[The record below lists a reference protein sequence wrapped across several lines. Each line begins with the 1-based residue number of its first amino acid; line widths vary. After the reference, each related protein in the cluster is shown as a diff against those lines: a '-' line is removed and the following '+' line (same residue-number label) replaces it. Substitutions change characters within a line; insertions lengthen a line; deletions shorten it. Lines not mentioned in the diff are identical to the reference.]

1 MASLGLLVSK
11 HCPAKCSGKLL
22 RFRGRGTMF
31 CIKPVTPCCDSL
43 VLLSRR
49 TRWKEHQPERFFYFP
64 AQLQKLKM
72 KYLLLALTV
81 VGRLSLANAVT
92 AAGVC
97 GPGTTLDGG
106 YVD

>member
-1 MASLGLLVSK
+1 
-11 HCPAKCSGKLL
+11 
-22 RFRGRGTMF
+22 
-31 CIKPVTPCCDSL
+31 
-43 VLLSRR
+43 
-49 TRWKEHQPERFFYFP
+49 
-64 AQLQKLKM
+64 M